1 MNKKENPGVSRR
13 GAAMLLLF
21 SLAVSVLLG
30 FAMPV
35 HAADDGRT
43 TLRTL
48 RVGFY
53 PYTGYMATAADGS
66 RSGYAYELLQDI
78 AQHENVTFTYS
89 CLNGNTQQAMQ
100 QLAAGQIDLI
110 PVLRR
115 TAERDEQFAFS
126 AEPIGTV
133 ATMLTVKAGN
143 RSIVAGDYDTFD
155 GITVG
160 MSRSGNGRNESFK
173 AYAEEHGFRY
183 TSVYYDTD
191 EELSRALR
199 SGEITAAASNR
210 LRETKNEWIIDT
222 FDEQSIYIAMRKDD
236 TVTQQLVNDAISKIN
251 RNDPSWR
258 TTLFNKYYTGSHTS
272 SKINLT
278 DAEENYVIACN
289 DADTA
294 FTVLVNPDRYPY
306 SYMTPDGMPTGIMV
320 DIFQTAAGRAR
331 LRYKFLKPADR
342 SEYKAMLADGQADF
356 VIDLTDDMSQAEN
369 YGYKLTDSYLSAEF
383 SWVLL
388 RRHNGALNNVAV
400 AYDFSPTSLEMPGLS
415 DTAHVEYLDSFDDC
429 LAAVHAG
436 TVDAYY
442 TYTYQAERAVFDDT
456 RNELRSMLSGE
467 RRNFCI
473 GVRQDYDV
481 LLRTVL
487 NKSIDSLTRAEISTI
502 TNAYINLGQQPF
514 SLTRLAYQYP
524 AIIVLTCLCV
534 LVTAVCI
541 ALAIRSQRF
550 RAETEKALRKAEEA
564 SVAKTEFLSNMSH
577 DIRTPINGIMGMLDI
592 AEDNFDNKARV
603 RDCMTKM
610 RGAASHLLS
619 LINDVLDMTK
629 IESGNMQMLDT
640 SFDLRALLDS
650 CCSIVEGQIVDR
662 HMTFTKQIGPFWHP
676 YLIGSELHI
685 RQVLINIL
693 SNAVKYTPDGG
704 EINFRAKETLFEEGL
719 VHLRMEIKDNGIG
732 MSEEFQ
738 KHIFEEFAREENS
751 TVSGIQGTGLGMS
764 ITKNIVDLM
773 GGTITI
779 ESEPGKGSEFIVNLC
794 FALSGQKVELRQL
807 PQLEGL
813 RALVADDD
821 TDTCLSVS
829 TMLSKIGMRPEWT
842 ISGREAVIR
851 TRYAMEQGDEFSV
864 YIIDWMIPDM
874 NGIEIVRQIRKVI
887 GKSCPIIILTA
898 YDWSDIEEEAR
909 AAGVTAFCEKPLF
922 LSELRRVLAEPFG
935 AEPACRPVQLNAEAF
950 KGKKILLVE
959 DNELNREI
967 AVEILKEAGFEV
979 ESAEDGEIAVR
990 KMKQAADGQY
1000 DLILMDIQMP
1010 NMDGYEA
1017 TRQIRALPDAAKAGI
1032 PIFAMTANAFEEDRQ
1047 NALKAGMNGHIAKP
1061 LDIPHL
1067 LQVLADVLK

>member
-35 HAADDGRT
+35 HAADGGRT

-53 PYTGYMATAADGS
+53 AYTGYHIMDADGN
-66 RSGYAYELLQDI
+66 RSGYAYETLQDM
-78 AQHENVTFTYS
+78 AEYEN
-89 CLNGNTQQAMQ
+89 LNYEYLGYDCDVNEIMDM
-100 QLAAGQIDLI
+100 LENGEVDIV
-110 PVLRR
+110 PMLRK
-115 TAERDEQFAFS
+115 TPEREERFDFS
-126 AEPIGTV
+126 AEPISNI

-143 RSIVAGDYDTFD
+143 RSIVAGDYSTYD
-155 GITVG
+155 GMIVG
-160 MSRSGNGRNESFK
+160 VSRLGNGRNDSFK

-183 TSVYYDTD
+183 TLVSYDTD
-191 EELSRALR
+191 EELSSALR
-199 SGEITAAASNR
+199 TGEITAAVSNR
-210 LRETKNEWIIDT
+210 MRQTKNEWIIDT
-222 FDEQSIYIAMRKDD
+222 FDVQDSYIAVRKGDAP
-236 TVTQQLVNDAISKIN
+236 TLRLVNNAIAAMN
-251 RNDPSWR
+251 RDNPSWR

-272 SKINLT
+272 SKIYLT
-278 DAEENYVIACN
+278 DAEENYVTACN
-289 DADTA
+289 NAGTE

-306 SYMTPDGMPTGIMV
+306 SYMTPDGVPTGIMV
-320 DIFQTAAGRAR
+320 DIFKKAAGRAR

-356 VIDLTDDMSQAEN
+356 VIDLTDDLSQAED

-388 RRHNGALNNVAV
+388 RRHSGALNRIAV
-400 AYDFSPTSLEMPGLS
+400 AYDFSPSALEMPGLS

-429 LAAVHAG
+429 LAAVRTG

-442 TYTYQAERAVFDDT
+442 TYTYQAERTVFDDT
-456 RNELRSMLSGE
+456 HNELRSMLSDE
-467 RRNFCI
+467 QRNFCV

-502 TNAYINLGQQPF
+502 TNAYVNLGQQPF

-541 ALAIRSQRF
+541 ALVIRAQRF

-650 CCSIVEGQIVDR
+650 CCSIVEGQIADR

-693 SNAVKYTPDGG
+693 SNSVKYTPDGG

-732 MSEEFQ
+732 MSEEFLQ
-738 KHIFEEFAREENS
+738 HIFEPFTQEQRS
-751 TVSGIQGTGLGMS
+751 SRTHYKGTGLGMA
-764 ITKNIVDLM
+764 ITKKLVDQMHGSLDV
-773 GGTITI
+773 
-779 ESEPGKGSEFIVNLC
+779 ESEPGKGSTFIVR
-794 FALSGQKVELRQL
+794 LSL
-807 PQLEGL
+807 PVGTPPKDEPSVVVRHTAPAAASGSSW
-813 RALVADDD
+813 DDA
-821 TDTCLSVS
+821 S
-829 TMLSKIGMRPEWT
+829 
-842 ISGREAVIR
+842 
-851 TRYAMEQGDEFSV
+851 
-864 YIIDWMIPDM
+864 
-874 NGIEIVRQIRKVI
+874 
-887 GKSCPIIILTA
+887 
-898 YDWSDIEEEAR
+898 
-909 AAGVTAFCEKPLF
+909 AAGAETATAAPAAAETVLPLAG
-922 LSELRRVLAEPFG
+922 LHLLLA
-935 AEPACRPVQLNAEAF
+935 
-950 KGKKILLVE
+950 E
-959 DNELNREI
+959 DNELNSEI
-967 AVEILKEAGFEV
+967 ATALLEEQGASITAVENGRLALEA
-979 ESAEDGEIAVR
+979 I
-990 KMKQAADGQY
+990 QNAAPHTY
-1000 DLILMDIQMP
+1000 DAILMDVMMP
-1010 NMDGYEA
+1010 EMNGLEA
-1017 TRQIRALPDAAKAGI
+1017 TRCIRAFEGKGPGEGT
-1032 PIFAMTANAFEEDRQ
+1032 PIIAMTANVFADDVK
-1047 NALKAGMNGHIAKP
+1047 ACLDAGMNSHVGKP
-1061 LDIPHL
+1061 LDMK
-1067 LQVLADVLK
+1067 VLIGEILKYTGAR

>member
-1 MNKKENPGVSRR
+1 MIKKENPGVCRR

-35 HAADDGRT
+35 YAADGGRA

-53 PYTGYMATAADGS
+53 AYTGYHIMDADGN
-66 RSGYAYELLQDI
+66 RSGYAYETLQDM
-78 AQHENVTFTYS
+78 AEYEN
-89 CLNGNTQQAMQ
+89 LNYEYLGYDCDVNEIMDM
-100 QLAAGQIDLI
+100 LENGEVDIV
-110 PVLRR
+110 PMLRK
-115 TAERDEQFAFS
+115 TPEREERFDFS
-126 AEPIGTV
+126 AEPISNI

-143 RSIVAGDYDTFD
+143 RSIVAGDYSTYD
-155 GITVG
+155 GMIVG
-160 MSRSGNGRNESFK
+160 VSRTGNGRNDSFK

-183 TSVYYDTD
+183 TLVSYDTD
-191 EELSRALR
+191 EELSSALR
-199 SGEITAAASNR
+199 TGEITAAVSNR
-210 LRETKNEWIIDT
+210 MRQTKNEWIIDT
-222 FDEQSIYIAMRKDD
+222 FDVQDSYIAVRKGDAP
-236 TVTQQLVNDAISKIN
+236 TLRLVNNAIAAMN
-251 RNDPSWR
+251 RDNPSWR

-272 SKINLT
+272 SKIYLT
-278 DAEENYVIACN
+278 DAEENYVTACN
-289 DADTA
+289 NAGTE

-306 SYMTPDGMPTGIMV
+306 SYLTPDGVPTGIMV
-320 DIFQTAAGRAR
+320 DIFKKAAGRAR

-356 VIDLTDDMSQAEN
+356 VIDLTDDLSQAED

-388 RRHNGALNNVAV
+388 RRHSGTLNNVAV
-400 AYDFSPTSLEMPGLS
+400 AYDFSSSALEMPGLS

-429 LAAVHAG
+429 LAAVRDG

-442 TYTYQAERAVFDDT
+442 TYTYQAERTVFDDT
-456 RNELRSMLSGE
+456 HNELRSMLSDE
-467 RRNFCI
+467 QRNFCI

-487 NKSIDSLTRAEISTI
+487 NKSIDSLTRTEIGTI
-502 TNAYINLGQQPF
+502 TNAYVNLGQQPF

-524 AIIVLTCLCV
+524 SIIALTCLCI
-534 LVTAVCI
+534 LIAAVCI

-640 SFDLRALLDS
+640 PFDLRALLES
-650 CCSIVEGQIVDR
+650 CCSIVEGQIADR

-693 SNAVKYTPDGG
+693 SNSVKYTPDGG

-732 MSEEFQ
+732 MSEEFLQ
-738 KHIFEEFAREENS
+738 HIFEPFTQEQRS
-751 TVSGIQGTGLGMS
+751 SRTHYKGTGLGMA
-764 ITKNIVDLM
+764 ITKKLVDQMHGSLDV
-773 GGTITI
+773 
-779 ESEPGKGSEFIVNLC
+779 ESEPGKGSTFIVR
-794 FALSGQKVELRQL
+794 LSL
-807 PQLEGL
+807 PVGTPPKNEP
-813 RALVADDD
+813 
-821 TDTCLSVS
+821 SVVVRHTAPAAAS
-829 TMLSKIGMRPEWT
+829 AAA
-842 ISGREAVIR
+842 SGSSWDN
-851 TRYAMEQGDEFSV
+851 T
-864 YIIDWMIPDM
+864 P
-874 NGIEIVRQIRKVI
+874 
-887 GKSCPIIILTA
+887 
-898 YDWSDIEEEAR
+898 
-909 AAGVTAFCEKPLF
+909 AAA
-922 LSELRRVLAEPFG
+922 AETS
-935 AEPACRPVQLNAEAF
+935 PAAPAAPAAAEAAPPLA
-950 KGKKILLVE
+950 GLHLLLAE
-959 DNELNREI
+959 DNELNSEI
-967 AVEILKEAGFEV
+967 ATTLLEEQGAKITAVENGRLALEAV
-979 ESAEDGEIAVR
+979 
-990 KMKQAADGQY
+990 QNAAPRTY
-1000 DLILMDIQMP
+1000 DAILMDVMMP
-1010 NMDGYEA
+1010 EMNGLEA
-1017 TRQIRALPDAAKAGI
+1017 TRCIRAYEGKGPGEGT
-1032 PIFAMTANAFEEDRQ
+1032 PIIAMTANVFADDVK
-1047 NALKAGMNGHIAKP
+1047 ACLDAGMNSHVGKP
-1061 LDIPHL
+1061 LDMK
-1067 LQVLADVLK
+1067 VLIGEILKYTDAR

>member
-1 MNKKENPGVSRR
+1 MIKKENPGVCRR

-35 HAADDGRT
+35 HAADGGRA

-53 PYTGYMATAADGS
+53 AYTGYHIMDADGN
-66 RSGYAYELLQDI
+66 RSGYAYETLQDM
-78 AQHENVTFTYS
+78 AEYEN
-89 CLNGNTQQAMQ
+89 LNYEYLGYDCDVNEIMDMLENGEVDMVPT
-100 QLAAGQIDLI
+100 
-110 PVLRR
+110 LRK
-115 TAERDEQFAFS
+115 TPEREERFDFS
-126 AEPIGTV
+126 AEPISNV

-143 RSIVAGDYDTFD
+143 RSIVAGDYSTYD
-155 GITVG
+155 GMIVG
-160 MSRSGNGRNESFK
+160 VSRTGNGRNDSFK

-183 TSVYYDTD
+183 TLVSYDTD
-191 EELSRALR
+191 EELSSALR
-199 SGEITAAASNR
+199 TGEITAAVSNR
-210 LRETKNEWIIDT
+210 MRQTKNEWIIDT
-222 FDEQSIYIAMRKDD
+222 FDVQDSYIAVRKGD
-236 TVTQQLVNDAISKIN
+236 TATLRLVNNAIAAMN
-251 RNDPSWR
+251 RDNPSWR

-272 SKINLT
+272 SKIYLT
-278 DAEENYVIACN
+278 DAEENYVTACN
-289 DADTA
+289 DAGTE

-306 SYMTPDGMPTGIMV
+306 SYMTPDGVPTGIMV
-320 DIFQTAAGRAR
+320 EIFKKAAGRAR

-356 VIDLTDDMSQAEN
+356 VIDLTDDLSQAED

-388 RRHNGALNNVAV
+388 RRHSGALNRIAV
-400 AYDFSPTSLEMPGLS
+400 AYDFSSSALEMPGLS

-429 LAAVHAG
+429 LAAVRDG

-442 TYTYQAERAVFDDT
+442 TYTYQAERTVFDDT
-456 RNELRSMLSGE
+456 HNELRSMLSDE

-487 NKSIDSLTRAEISTI
+487 NKSIDSLTRTEIGTI
-502 TNAYINLGQQPF
+502 TNAYVNLGQQPF

-524 AIIVLTCLCV
+524 SIIALTCLCI
-534 LVTAVCI
+534 LITAVCI
-541 ALAIRSQRF
+541 VLVIRSQRF

-640 SFDLRALLDS
+640 PFDLRALLDS
-650 CCSIVEGQIVDR
+650 CCSIVEGQIADR

-693 SNAVKYTPDGG
+693 SNSVKYTPDGG

-732 MSEEFQ
+732 MSEEFLQ
-738 KHIFEEFAREENS
+738 HIFEPFTQEQRS
-751 TVSGIQGTGLGMS
+751 SRTHYKGTGLGMA
-764 ITKNIVDLM
+764 ITKKLVDQMHGSLDV
-773 GGTITI
+773 
-779 ESEPGKGSEFIVNLC
+779 ESEPGKGSTFIVR
-794 FALSGQKVELRQL
+794 LSL
-807 PQLEGL
+807 PVGTPPKD
-813 RALVADDD
+813 AP
-821 TDTCLSVS
+821 SVVV
-829 TMLSKIGMRPEWT
+829 RHAAPAAA
-842 ISGREAVIR
+842 SGSSWNDA
-851 TRYAMEQGDEFSV
+851 
-864 YIIDWMIPDM
+864 
-874 NGIEIVRQIRKVI
+874 
-887 GKSCPIIILTA
+887 
-898 YDWSDIEEEAR
+898 
-909 AAGVTAFCEKPLF
+909 
-922 LSELRRVLAEPFG
+922 
-935 AEPACRPVQLNAEAF
+935 PAAEAETAPAAPAAAEAAPPLA
-950 KGKKILLVE
+950 GLHLLLAE
-959 DNELNREI
+959 DNELNSEI
-967 AVEILKEAGFEV
+967 ATTLLEEQGAKITAVENGRLALEAV
-979 ESAEDGEIAVR
+979 
-990 KMKQAADGQY
+990 QNAAPRTY
-1000 DLILMDIQMP
+1000 DAILMDVMMP
-1010 NMDGYEA
+1010 EMNGLEA
-1017 TRQIRALPDAAKAGI
+1017 TRCIRAYEGKGPGEGT
-1032 PIFAMTANAFEEDRQ
+1032 PIIAMTANVFADDVK
-1047 NALKAGMNGHIAKP
+1047 ACLDAGMNSHVGKP
-1061 LDIPHL
+1061 LDMK
-1067 LQVLADVLK
+1067 VLIGEILKYTDAR

>member
-1 MNKKENPGVSRR
+1 MNKKENPGVTRR

-35 HAADDGRT
+35 HAADGGRT

-66 RSGYAYELLQDI
+66 RSGYAYETLQDM
-78 AQHENVTFTYS
+78 AKYEN
-89 CLNGNTQQAMQ
+89 LNYEYLGYDCDVNEIMDM
-100 QLAAGQIDLI
+100 LENGEVDIV
-110 PVLRR
+110 PMLRK
-115 TAERDEQFAFS
+115 TPEREERFDFS
-126 AEPIGTV
+126 AEPISNI

-143 RSIVAGDYDTFD
+143 RSIVAGDYSTYD
-155 GITVG
+155 GMIVG
-160 MSRSGNGRNESFK
+160 VSRTGNSRNDSFK

-183 TSVYYDTD
+183 TLVSYDTD
-191 EELSRALR
+191 EELSSALR
-199 SGEITAAASNR
+199 TGEITAAVSNR
-210 LRETKNEWIIDT
+210 MRQTKNEWIIDT
-222 FDEQSIYIAMRKDD
+222 FDVQDSYIAVRKGDAP
-236 TVTQQLVNDAISKIN
+236 TLRLVNNAIAAMN
-251 RNDPSWR
+251 RDNPSWR

-272 SKINLT
+272 SKIYLT

-289 DADTA
+289 DADTV

-306 SYMTPDGMPTGIMV
+306 SYMTQDGMPTGIMV

-388 RRHNGALNNVAV
+388 RRHNGALNKVAV
-400 AYDFSPTSLEMPGLS
+400 TYDFSPSALEMPGLS
-415 DTAHVEYLDSFDDC
+415 DTAHIEYLNSFDDC
-429 LAAVHAG
+429 LAAVRDG

-442 TYTYQAERAVFDDT
+442 TYTYQAERTVFDDT

-467 RRNFCI
+467 QRNFCI

-487 NKSIDSLTRAEISTI
+487 NKSIDSLTRAEISNI

-514 SLTRLAYQYP
+514 SLMRLAYQYP
-524 AIIVLTCLCV
+524 AIIVLTGLCV

-550 RAETEKALRKAEEA
+550 RVETEKALRKAEEA

-732 MSEEFQ
+732 MSEEFLQ
-738 KHIFEEFAREENS
+738 HIFEPFTQEQRS
-751 TVSGIQGTGLGMS
+751 SRTHYKGTGLGMA
-764 ITKNIVDLM
+764 ITKKLVDQMHGSLDV
-773 GGTITI
+773 
-779 ESEPGKGSEFIVNLC
+779 ESEPGKGSTFIVR
-794 FALSGQKVELRQL
+794 LSL
-807 PQLEGL
+807 PVDPTPHPVAEQQPAKQEDAPTLTGL
-813 RALVADDD
+813 HL
-821 TDTCLSVS
+821 L
-829 TMLSKIGMRPEWT
+829 
-842 ISGREAVIR
+842 
-851 TRYAMEQGDEFSV
+851 
-864 YIIDWMIPDM
+864 
-874 NGIEIVRQIRKVI
+874 
-887 GKSCPIIILTA
+887 
-898 YDWSDIEEEAR
+898 
-909 AAGVTAFCEKPLF
+909 
-922 LSELRRVLAEPFG
+922 LA
-935 AEPACRPVQLNAEAF
+935 
-950 KGKKILLVE
+950 E
-959 DNELNREI
+959 DNELNSEI
-967 AVEILKEAGFEV
+967 AVTLLEAEGAEV
-979 ESAEDGEIAVR
+979 TAVTNGR
-990 KMKQAADGQY
+990 EAVDAIQHAAPHTY
-1000 DLILMDIQMP
+1000 DAVLMDVMMP
-1010 NMDGYEA
+1010 EMNGLEA
-1017 TRQIRALPDAAKAGI
+1017 TRCIRAFEGVGPDEGT
-1032 PIFAMTANAFEEDRQ
+1032 PIIAMTANVFADDVRACLES
-1047 NALKAGMNGHIAKP
+1047 GMNSHVGKP
-1061 LDIPHL
+1061 LDMRIL
-1067 LQVLADVLK
+1067 MREILKFTHRS

>member
-1 MNKKENPGVSRR
+1 MIKKENPGVCRR

-35 HAADDGRT
+35 YAADGGKA

-53 PYTGYMATAADGS
+53 AYTGYNIMDADGN
-66 RSGYAYELLQDI
+66 RSGYAYETLQDM
-78 AQHENVTFTYS
+78 AEYEN
-89 CLNGNTQQAMQ
+89 LNYEYLGYDCDVNEIMDM
-100 QLAAGQIDLI
+100 LENGEVDIV
-110 PVLRR
+110 PMLRK
-115 TAERDEQFAFS
+115 TPEREERFDFS
-126 AEPIGTV
+126 AEPISNI

-143 RSIVAGDYDTFD
+143 RSIVAGDYSTYD
-155 GITVG
+155 GMIVG
-160 MSRSGNGRNESFK
+160 VSRTGNGRNDSFK

-183 TSVYYDTD
+183 TLVSYDTD
-191 EELSRALR
+191 EELSDALR
-199 SGEITAAASNR
+199 TGEITAAVSNR
-210 LRETKNEWIIDT
+210 MRQTKNEWIIDT
-222 FDEQSIYIAMRKDD
+222 FDVQDSYIAVRKGDAP
-236 TVTQQLVNDAISKIN
+236 TLRLVNNAIAAMN
-251 RNDPSWR
+251 RDNPSWR

-272 SKINLT
+272 SKIYLT
-278 DAEENYVIACN
+278 DAEENYVTACN
-289 DADTA
+289 NAGTE

-306 SYMTPDGMPTGIMV
+306 SYLTPDGVPTGIMV
-320 DIFQTAAGRAR
+320 DIFKKAAGRVR

-356 VIDLTDDMSQAEN
+356 VIDLSDDLSQAED

-388 RRHNGALNNVAV
+388 RRHSGALNNVAV
-400 AYDFSPTSLEMPGLS
+400 AYDFSSSLEMPGLS
-415 DTAHVEYLDSFDDC
+415 DTAHVECLDSFDDC
-429 LAAVHAG
+429 LAAVRAG

-456 RNELRSMLSGE
+456 HNELRSMLSDE
-467 RRNFCI
+467 QRNFCI

-487 NKSIDSLTRAEISTI
+487 NKSIDSLTRAEIGTI
-502 TNAYINLGQQPF
+502 TNDYVNLGQQPF

-524 AIIVLTCLCV
+524 SIIALTCLCI
-534 LVTAVCI
+534 LITAVCI

-564 SVAKTEFLSNMSH
+564 SAAKTEFLSNMSH

-640 SFDLRALLDS
+640 PFDLRALLDS
-650 CCSIVEGQIVDR
+650 CCSIVEGQIADR

-693 SNAVKYTPDGG
+693 SNSVKYTPDGG

-732 MSEEFQ
+732 MSEEFMQ
-738 KHIFEEFAREENS
+738 HIFEPFTQEQRTS
-751 TVSGIQGTGLGMS
+751 RTTYKGTGLGMA
-764 ITKNIVDLM
+764 ITKKLVDQMHGSLDV
-773 GGTITI
+773 
-779 ESEPGKGSEFIVNLC
+779 ESEPGKGSTFILR
-794 FALSGQKVELRQL
+794 LSL
-807 PQLEGL
+807 PVGECPANAPDPMEEKRAPDLKGL
-813 RALVADDD
+813 HL
-821 TDTCLSVS
+821 L
-829 TMLSKIGMRPEWT
+829 
-842 ISGREAVIR
+842 
-851 TRYAMEQGDEFSV
+851 
-864 YIIDWMIPDM
+864 
-874 NGIEIVRQIRKVI
+874 
-887 GKSCPIIILTA
+887 
-898 YDWSDIEEEAR
+898 
-909 AAGVTAFCEKPLF
+909 
-922 LSELRRVLAEPFG
+922 LA
-935 AEPACRPVQLNAEAF
+935 
-950 KGKKILLVE
+950 E
-959 DNELNREI
+959 DNELNAEI
-967 AVEILKEAGFEV
+967 AVTLLEEQGAKITAVTNGKEALE
-979 ESAEDGEIAVR
+979 AI
-990 KMKQAADGQY
+990 QNAAPRTY
-1000 DLILMDIQMP
+1000 DAILMDVMMP
-1010 NMDGYEA
+1010 EMNGLEA
-1017 TRQIRALPDAAKAGI
+1017 TRRIRAFEGKGPDEGTPVI
-1032 PIFAMTANAFEEDRQ
+1032 AMTANVFADDVK
-1047 NALKAGMNGHIAKP
+1047 ACLDAGMNSHVGKP
-1061 LDIPHL
+1061 LDMKIL
-1067 LQVLADVLK
+1067 MAEILKYTNRTRSIC

>member
-35 HAADDGRT
+35 HAADGGRT

-66 RSGYAYELLQDI
+66 RSGYAYETLQDM
-78 AQHENVTFTYS
+78 AKYEN
-89 CLNGNTQQAMQ
+89 LNYEYLGYDCDVNEIMDM
-100 QLAAGQIDLI
+100 LENGEVDIV
-110 PVLRR
+110 PMLRK
-115 TAERDEQFAFS
+115 TPEREERFDFS
-126 AEPIGTV
+126 AEPISNI

-143 RSIVAGDYDTFD
+143 RSIVAGDYSTYD
-155 GITVG
+155 GMIVG
-160 MSRSGNGRNESFK
+160 VSRTGNSRNDSFK

-183 TSVYYDTD
+183 TPVYYDTD
-191 EELSRALR
+191 EELSSALR
-199 SGEITAAASNR
+199 TGEITAAVSNR
-210 LRETKNEWIIDT
+210 MRQTKNEWIIDT
-222 FDEQSIYIAMRKDD
+222 FDVQDSYIAVRKGDAP
-236 TVTQQLVNDAISKIN
+236 TLRLVNNAIAAMN
-251 RNDPSWR
+251 RDNPSWR

-278 DAEENYVIACN
+278 DAEENYVTACN
-289 DADTA
+289 DADTV

-306 SYMTPDGMPTGIMV
+306 SYMTPDGMTTGIMV
-320 DIFQTAAGRAR
+320 DIFQKAAGRAR

-342 SEYKAMLADGQADF
+342 SEYKTMLADGQADF

-400 AYDFSPTSLEMPGLS
+400 AYDFSPSALEMPGLS
-415 DTAHVEYLDSFDDC
+415 DTAHIEYLNSFDDC
-429 LAAVHAG
+429 LAAVRDG

-442 TYTYQAERAVFDDT
+442 TYTYQAERTVFDDT
-456 RNELRSMLSGE
+456 HNELRSMLSDE
-467 RRNFCI
+467 QRNFCI

-541 ALAIRSQRF
+541 ALVIRAQRF

-676 YLIGSELHI
+676 YLTGSELHI

-732 MSEEFQ
+732 MSEEFLQ
-738 KHIFEEFAREENS
+738 HIFEPFTQEQRS
-751 TVSGIQGTGLGMS
+751 SRTHYKGTGLGMA
-764 ITKNIVDLM
+764 ITKKLVDQMHGSLDV
-773 GGTITI
+773 
-779 ESEPGKGSEFIVNLC
+779 ESEPGKGSTFIVR
-794 FALSGQKVELRQL
+794 LSL
-807 PQLEGL
+807 PLGTPPKAEP
-813 RALVADDD
+813 
-821 TDTCLSVS
+821 SVVVRHAAS
-829 TMLSKIGMRPEWT
+829 AAASAAA
-842 ISGREAVIR
+842 SGSSW
-851 TRYAMEQGDEFSV
+851 GDAS
-864 YIIDWMIPDM
+864 
-874 NGIEIVRQIRKVI
+874 
-887 GKSCPIIILTA
+887 
-898 YDWSDIEEEAR
+898 
-909 AAGVTAFCEKPLF
+909 AAGAETAAAAPAAAETVLPLAG
-922 LSELRRVLAEPFG
+922 LHLLLA
-935 AEPACRPVQLNAEAF
+935 
-950 KGKKILLVE
+950 E
-959 DNELNREI
+959 DNELNSEI
-967 AVEILKEAGFEV
+967 ATTLLEEQGASITAVENGRLALEA
-979 ESAEDGEIAVR
+979 I
-990 KMKQAADGQY
+990 QNAAPRTY
-1000 DLILMDIQMP
+1000 DVILMDVMMP
-1010 NMDGYEA
+1010 EMNGLEA
-1017 TRQIRALPDAAKAGI
+1017 TRCIRAFEGKGPGEGT
-1032 PIFAMTANAFEEDRQ
+1032 PIIAMTANVFADDVK
-1047 NALKAGMNGHIAKP
+1047 ACLDAGMNSHVGKP
-1061 LDIPHL
+1061 LDMK
-1067 LQVLADVLK
+1067 VLIGEILKYTDAR

>member
-1 MNKKENPGVSRR
+1 MNKKENPGVCRR

-35 HAADDGRT
+35 YAADGGRA

-53 PYTGYMATAADGS
+53 AYTGYNIMDADGN
-66 RSGYAYELLQDI
+66 RSGYAYETLQDM
-78 AQHENVTFTYS
+78 AEYEN
-89 CLNGNTQQAMQ
+89 LNYEYLGYGCDVNEILDM
-100 QLAAGQIDLI
+100 LENGEVDIV
-110 PVLRR
+110 PMLRK
-115 TAERDEQFAFS
+115 TPEREERFDFS
-126 AEPIGTV
+126 AEPISNI

-143 RSIVAGDYDTFD
+143 RSIVAGDYSTYD
-155 GITVG
+155 GMIVG
-160 MSRSGNGRNESFK
+160 VSRTGNGRNDSFK

-183 TSVYYDTD
+183 TLVSYDTD
-191 EELSRALR
+191 EELSDALR
-199 SGEITAAASNR
+199 TGEITAAVSNR
-210 LRETKNEWIIDT
+210 MRQTKNEWIIDT
-222 FDEQSIYIAMRKDD
+222 FDVQDSYIAVRKGDAP
-236 TVTQQLVNDAISKIN
+236 TLRLVNNAIAAMN
-251 RNDPSWR
+251 RDNPSWR

-272 SKINLT
+272 SKIYLT
-278 DAEENYVIACN
+278 DAEENYVTACN
-289 DADTA
+289 NAGTE

-306 SYMTPDGMPTGIMV
+306 SYMTPDGVPTGIMV
-320 DIFQTAAGRAR
+320 DIFKKAAGRVR

-356 VIDLTDDMSQAEN
+356 VIDLTDDLSQAEN

-388 RRHNGALNNVAV
+388 RRHSGTLNRVAV
-400 AYDFSPTSLEMPGLS
+400 AYDFSSSSLEMPGLS
-415 DTAHVEYLDSFDDC
+415 DTAHVECLDSFDDC
-429 LAAVHAG
+429 LAAVRAG

-442 TYTYQAERAVFDDT
+442 TYTYQAERTVFDDT
-456 RNELRSMLSGE
+456 HNELRSMLSDE
-467 RRNFCI
+467 QRNFCI

-487 NKSIDSLTRAEISTI
+487 NKSIDSLTRTEIGTI
-502 TNAYINLGQQPF
+502 TNDYVNLGQQPF

-524 AIIVLTCLCV
+524 SIIALTCLCI
-534 LVTAVCI
+534 LITAVCI
-541 ALAIRSQRF
+541 ALVIRAQRF

-650 CCSIVEGQIVDR
+650 CCSIVEGQIADR

-704 EINFRAKETLFEEGL
+704 EINFRAKETLYEEGL

-732 MSEEFQ
+732 MSEEFLQ
-738 KHIFEEFAREENS
+738 HIFEPFTQEQRS
-751 TVSGIQGTGLGMS
+751 SRTHYKGTGLGMA
-764 ITKNIVDLM
+764 ITKKLVDQMHGSLDV
-773 GGTITI
+773 
-779 ESEPGKGSEFIVNLC
+779 ESEPGKGSTFIVR
-794 FALSGQKVELRQL
+794 LSL
-807 PQLEGL
+807 PVGTPPKNEPPVVV
-813 RALVADDD
+813 RHAA
-821 TDTCLSVS
+821 SAAA
-829 TMLSKIGMRPEWT
+829 
-842 ISGREAVIR
+842 SGSSWNDA
-851 TRYAMEQGDEFSV
+851 
-864 YIIDWMIPDM
+864 
-874 NGIEIVRQIRKVI
+874 
-887 GKSCPIIILTA
+887 
-898 YDWSDIEEEAR
+898 
-909 AAGVTAFCEKPLF
+909 
-922 LSELRRVLAEPFG
+922 
-935 AEPACRPVQLNAEAF
+935 PAAEAETSPAAPAAAEAAPPLA
-950 KGKKILLVE
+950 GLHLLLAE
-959 DNELNREI
+959 DNELNSEI
-967 AVEILKEAGFEV
+967 ATTLLEEQGAKITAVENGRLALEAV
-979 ESAEDGEIAVR
+979 
-990 KMKQAADGQY
+990 QNAAPRTY
-1000 DLILMDIQMP
+1000 DAILMDVMMP
-1010 NMDGYEA
+1010 EMNGLEA
-1017 TRQIRALPDAAKAGI
+1017 TRCIRAYEGKGPGEGT
-1032 PIFAMTANAFEEDRQ
+1032 PIIAMTANVFADDVK
-1047 NALKAGMNGHIAKP
+1047 ACLDAGMNSHVGKP
-1061 LDIPHL
+1061 LDMK
-1067 LQVLADVLK
+1067 VLIGEILKYTDAR

>member
-1 MNKKENPGVSRR
+1 MNKKENPGVCRR

-35 HAADDGRT
+35 YAADGGKA

-53 PYTGYMATAADGS
+53 AYTGYHIMDADGN
-66 RSGYAYELLQDI
+66 RSGYAYETLQDM
-78 AQHENVTFTYS
+78 AEYEN
-89 CLNGNTQQAMQ
+89 LNYEYLGYDCDVNEIMDM
-100 QLAAGQIDLI
+100 LENGEVDIV
-110 PVLRR
+110 PMLRK
-115 TAERDEQFAFS
+115 TPEREERFDFS
-126 AEPIGTV
+126 AEPISNI

-143 RSIVAGDYDTFD
+143 RSIVAGDYSTYD
-155 GITVG
+155 GMIVG
-160 MSRSGNGRNESFK
+160 VSRTGNGRNDSFK

-183 TSVYYDTD
+183 TLVSYDTD
-191 EELSRALR
+191 EELSSALR
-199 SGEITAAASNR
+199 TGEITAAVSNR
-210 LRETKNEWIIDT
+210 MRQTKNEWIIDT
-222 FDEQSIYIAMRKDD
+222 FDVQDSYIAVRKGD
-236 TVTQQLVNDAISKIN
+236 TATLRLVNNAIAAMN
-251 RNDPSWR
+251 RDNPSWR

-272 SKINLT
+272 SKIYLT
-278 DAEENYVIACN
+278 DAEENYVTACN
-289 DADTA
+289 NAGTE

-306 SYMTPDGMPTGIMV
+306 SYLTPDGVPTGIMV
-320 DIFQTAAGRAR
+320 DIFKKAAGRVR
-331 LRYKFLKPADR
+331 LRYKFLRPADR

-356 VIDLTDDMSQAEN
+356 VIDLSDDLSQAED

-388 RRHNGALNNVAV
+388 RRHSGTLNNVAV
-400 AYDFSPTSLEMPGLS
+400 AYDFSSSLEMPGLS

-429 LAAVHAG
+429 LAAVRDG

-442 TYTYQAERAVFDDT
+442 TYTYQAERTVFDDT
-456 RNELRSMLSGE
+456 HNELRSMLSDE
-467 RRNFCI
+467 RRNFCV

-487 NKSIDSLTRAEISTI
+487 NKSIDSLTRTEIGTI
-502 TNAYINLGQQPF
+502 TNAYVNLGQQPF

-524 AIIVLTCLCV
+524 SIIALTCLCI
-534 LVTAVCI
+534 LITAVCI

-650 CCSIVEGQIVDR
+650 CCSIVEGQIADR

-693 SNAVKYTPDGG
+693 SNSVKYTPDGG

-732 MSEEFQ
+732 MSEEFLQ
-738 KHIFEEFAREENS
+738 HIFEPFTQEQRS
-751 TVSGIQGTGLGMS
+751 SRTHYKGTGLGMA
-764 ITKNIVDLM
+764 ITKKLVDQMHGSLDV
-773 GGTITI
+773 
-779 ESEPGKGSEFIVNLC
+779 ESEPGKGSTFIVR
-794 FALSGQKVELRQL
+794 LSL
-807 PQLEGL
+807 PVGTPPKDEPSVVVRHAAPAAASAAASGSSWN
-813 RALVADDD
+813 D
-821 TDTCLSVS
+821 T
-829 TMLSKIGMRPEWT
+829 
-842 ISGREAVIR
+842 
-851 TRYAMEQGDEFSV
+851 
-864 YIIDWMIPDM
+864 
-874 NGIEIVRQIRKVI
+874 
-887 GKSCPIIILTA
+887 
-898 YDWSDIEEEAR
+898 
-909 AAGVTAFCEKPLF
+909 
-922 LSELRRVLAEPFG
+922 
-935 AEPACRPVQLNAEAF
+935 PAAEAETAPAAPAAAEAALPLA
-950 KGKKILLVE
+950 GLHLLLAE
-959 DNELNREI
+959 DNELNSEI
-967 AVEILKEAGFEV
+967 ATTLLEEQGAKITAVENGRLALEAV
-979 ESAEDGEIAVR
+979 
-990 KMKQAADGQY
+990 QNAAPRTY
-1000 DLILMDIQMP
+1000 DAILMDVMMP
-1010 NMDGYEA
+1010 EMNGLEA
-1017 TRQIRALPDAAKAGI
+1017 TRCIRAYEGKGPGEGT
-1032 PIFAMTANAFEEDRQ
+1032 PIIAMTANVFADDVK
-1047 NALKAGMNGHIAKP
+1047 ACLDAGMNSHVGKP
-1061 LDIPHL
+1061 LDMK
-1067 LQVLADVLK
+1067 VLIGEILKYTDAR

>member
-21 SLAVSVLLG
+21 SLVVSVLLG

-35 HAADDGRT
+35 HAADGGRT

-53 PYTGYMATAADGS
+53 PYTGYMTTAADGS
-66 RSGYAYELLQDI
+66 RSGYAYETLQDM
-78 AQHENVTFTYS
+78 AKYEN
-89 CLNGNTQQAMQ
+89 LNYEYLGYDCDVNEIMDM
-100 QLAAGQIDLI
+100 LENGEVDIV
-110 PVLRR
+110 PMLRK
-115 TAERDEQFAFS
+115 TPEREERFDFS
-126 AEPIGTV
+126 AEPISNI

-143 RSIVAGDYDTFD
+143 RSIVAGDYSTYD
-155 GITVG
+155 GMIVG
-160 MSRSGNGRNESFK
+160 VSRTGNSRNDSFK

-183 TSVYYDTD
+183 TPVYYDTD
-191 EELSRALR
+191 EELSSALR
-199 SGEITAAASNR
+199 TGEITAAVSNR
-210 LRETKNEWIIDT
+210 MRQTKNEWIIDT
-222 FDEQSIYIAMRKDD
+222 FDVQDSYIAVRKGDAP
-236 TVTQQLVNDAISKIN
+236 TLRLVNNAIAAMN
-251 RNDPSWR
+251 RDNPSWR

-278 DAEENYVIACN
+278 DAEENYVTACN
-289 DADTA
+289 DADTV

-320 DIFQTAAGRAR
+320 DIFQKAAGRAR

-342 SEYKAMLADGQADF
+342 SEYKTMLADGQADF

-400 AYDFSPTSLEMPGLS
+400 AYDFSPSALEMPGLS

-442 TYTYQAERAVFDDT
+442 TYTYQAERTVFDDT

-467 RRNFCI
+467 QRNFCI

-502 TNAYINLGQQPF
+502 TNAYVNLGQQPF

-541 ALAIRSQRF
+541 ALVIRAQRF

-676 YLIGSELHI
+676 YLTGSELHI

-732 MSEEFQ
+732 MSEEFLQ
-738 KHIFEEFAREENS
+738 HIFEPFTQEQRS
-751 TVSGIQGTGLGMS
+751 SRTHYKGTGLGMA
-764 ITKNIVDLM
+764 ITKKLVDQMHGSLDV
-773 GGTITI
+773 
-779 ESEPGKGSEFIVNLC
+779 ESEPGKGSTFIVR
-794 FALSGQKVELRQL
+794 LSL
-807 PQLEGL
+807 PLGTPPKAEP
-813 RALVADDD
+813 
-821 TDTCLSVS
+821 SVVVRHAAS
-829 TMLSKIGMRPEWT
+829 AAASAAA
-842 ISGREAVIR
+842 SGSSW
-851 TRYAMEQGDEFSV
+851 GDAS
-864 YIIDWMIPDM
+864 
-874 NGIEIVRQIRKVI
+874 
-887 GKSCPIIILTA
+887 
-898 YDWSDIEEEAR
+898 
-909 AAGVTAFCEKPLF
+909 AAGAETAAAAPAAAETVLPLAG
-922 LSELRRVLAEPFG
+922 LHLLLA
-935 AEPACRPVQLNAEAF
+935 
-950 KGKKILLVE
+950 E
-959 DNELNREI
+959 DNELNSEI
-967 AVEILKEAGFEV
+967 ATTLLEEQGASITAVENGRLALEA
-979 ESAEDGEIAVR
+979 I
-990 KMKQAADGQY
+990 QNAAPRTY
-1000 DLILMDIQMP
+1000 DVILMDVMMP
-1010 NMDGYEA
+1010 EMNGLEA
-1017 TRQIRALPDAAKAGI
+1017 TRCIRAFEGKGPGEGT
-1032 PIFAMTANAFEEDRQ
+1032 PIIAMTANVFADDVK
-1047 NALKAGMNGHIAKP
+1047 ACLDAGMNSHVGKP
-1061 LDIPHL
+1061 LDMK
-1067 LQVLADVLK
+1067 VLIGEILKYTDAR